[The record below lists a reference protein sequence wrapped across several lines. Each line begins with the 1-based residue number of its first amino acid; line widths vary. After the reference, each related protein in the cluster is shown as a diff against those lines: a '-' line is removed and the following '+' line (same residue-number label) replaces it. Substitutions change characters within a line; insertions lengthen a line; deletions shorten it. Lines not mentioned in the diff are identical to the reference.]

1 MRTFL
6 RKQLSQYEG
15 EKRLDRMNERLAVGD
30 LSREINPVT
39 KQAPKFG
46 GDSSAV
52 DRTGTWYCD
61 ICHEWKRSFK
71 LVRMRTV
78 GYNGVRIKNMK
89 GRYIRACAGC
99 ASAIEGS
106 QEARKS

>member
-1 MRTFL
+1 VRSYL

-15 EKRLDRMNERLAVGD
+15 EKRLDQMNTRLAVGD
-30 LSREINPVT
+30 LSRVVNPVT

-52 DRTGTWYCD
+52 DRTGTWLCD
-61 ICHEWKRSFK
+61 VCRVWKRSFK
-71 LVRMRTV
+71 LVRVRTS
-78 GYNGVRIKNMK
+78 GYQGARVHNMK

-99 ASAIEGS
+99 AAAIEGGS
-106 QEARKS
+106 